1 MTVGPTRR
9 QRSRV
14 LHDGWGASR
23 TPARAGVPTGTVP
36 PVGPAAGVSLLEVL
50 ISMVIMM
57 IGILA
62 VLSLLV
68 TARRDAESASDR
80 AAIALA
86 ARQVLE
92 NHLAGWGPDLPSDQV
107 VPVGV
112 RRVRVTLVAESASA
126 GLFRLRSRAR
136 DEASGG
142 SWTLET
148 LEVPP

>member
-1 MTVGPTRR
+1 MT
-9 QRSRV
+9 
-14 LHDGWGASR
+14 
-23 TPARAGVPTGTVP
+23 
-36 PVGPAAGVSLLEVL
+36 
-50 ISMVIMM
+50 IMM

-142 SWTLET
+142 RWTLET
-148 LEVPP
+148 LEARP